1 MKKFLA
7 ILREQNQRWQ
17 RENKKEII
25 QQEKEKMEE
34 LEPYLKQAMKRKK
47 WMAEL
52 KDDEIPD
59 VEALGRQIIEASK
72 NKEVAK

>member
-1 MKKFLA
+1 MPEFK
-7 ILREQNQRWQ
+7 E
-17 RENKKEII
+17 KEI
-25 QQEKEKMEE
+25 QREKEKMEE

-59 VEALGRQIIEASK
+59 IEALGRQVIAESK
-72 NKEVAK
+72 IKEETDKKKKTTV